1 MQRTNRV
8 KIIGFVLL
16 FISIISLIISQTF
29 EVNFVENHI
38 RTEGLLEQS
47 KMGVYI
53 FQAQMFGLGIFF
65 LIFGFAFIIFN
76 KGINA
81 LAIKRKN
88 LLYGL
93 LIIVGILI
101 LSTIAGEII
110 LRFFFSN
117 QIYSE
122 YGHGPGWKKLMNKVE
137 YNSFGYRDVEHTLQK
152 DEKTFRIVIL
162 GDSFTFGA
170 GIWEVENIYPRLLQK
185 KFDDSE
191 KNKVEVI
198 SLAKGGYSTTDELR
212 ILNNLALNLSP
223 DLIVLAYFAN
233 DAEGPSSR
241 VGFEN
246 LYFQHYMIPYVVG
259 GWLYEHSM
267 FYYFLESRIK
277 NIIRSWD
284 LESKSYYDYTLHLF
298 TTNPFLER
306 HKKMLTFFIKIAQK
320 NDIPVI
326 VMHFPSIT
334 SFDKY
339 PYLFVNDFVREI
351 VTANNS
357 TYLDLLPG
365 FSKYDSEELQVS
377 FMDGHINEFGHNLT
391 AQILYETIEEGGFIK
406 NVRK

>member
-1 MQRTNRV
+1 MQ
-8 KIIGFVLL
+8 KINGAKWIGFFLI
-16 FISIISLIISQTF
+16 FISIIGLIISQTF
-29 EVNFVENHI
+29 NVTFVEKHI

-53 FQAQMFGLGIFF
+53 FQAQMFWLGVFF
-65 LIFGFAFIIFN
+65 LILGFAFIIFN
-76 KGINA
+76 KRITVFA
-81 LAIKRKN
+81 MKRKE

-93 LIIVGILI
+93 LVIVGILI
-101 LSTIAGEII
+101 LSAIAGEII
-110 LRFFFSN
+110 IRVFFSN

-122 YGHGPGWKKLMNKVE
+122 YGHGPGWKKLMDKVE
-137 YNSFGYRDVEHTLQK
+137 YNSFGYRDVEHTIKK
-152 DEKTFRIVIL
+152 DEETFRIVIL
-162 GDSFTFGA
+162 GDSLTFGA
-170 GIWEVENIYPRLLQK
+170 GIWETDNIYPRILQK
-185 KFDDSE
+185 KFDDFE

-241 VGFEN
+241 AGFEN
-246 LYFQHYMIPYVVG
+246 LYFQHYMIPYVAG

-267 FYYFLESRIK
+267 FYYFFESRIK
-277 NIIRSWD
+277 NMIRSWD

-298 TTNPFLER
+298 TTNPFLET
-306 HKKMLTFFIKIAQK
+306 HKKILTYFLKIAQK

-334 SFDKY
+334 SFNEY
-339 PYLFVNDFVREI
+339 PYLFVNDFVREL
-351 VTANNS
+351 VTANNA
-357 TYLDLLPG
+357 TYLDLLSG
-365 FSKYDSEELQVS
+365 FSKYESEELRVS

-391 AQILYETIEEGGFIK
+391 AQILYETIEEGGFINQK
-406 NVRK
+406 